1 MEIRRVIV
9 GSTLSVNKNKYNRKI
24 KMKILNSTFRVLLMA
39 SCITS
44 ASLAMAETKSEQK
57 NAARSA
63 LSKQDSDADSNKA
76 LEEVFEAAENN
87 YSLLKKGGKSLNYSF
102 SYSYFGD
109 QAIDL
114 NVEGS
119 SLRSADV
126 SPSMNHSFTNTFTF
140 DYGILD
146 NLTASVSL
154 PLVAKFETQDEIEGY
169 GMGDL
174 SVSLRWQPWPVVP
187 GGLNKTLF
195 ATFSTVTG
203 DSPYDIIPGRELSTG
218 SGYYS
223 LGFGTSVNK
232 VLDPVV
238 LFGSF
243 SYTHNFSIE
252 DLRQV
257 RSGRILEAVEPG
269 DSYSLS
275 SGFAYSLSYDVSL
288 TASVQASY
296 SDSTVFDF
304 NDTTTVR
311 TIGEGDNA
319 LEEVVVLQ
327 NKATIGE
334 SFSGVMNF
342 ALGVRV
348 SPTTIVNVNT
358 GFGLTEDSPDM
369 IVGVSMPL
377 DISGLKNFSLD
388 EEAQ

>member
-1 MEIRRVIV
+1 MDTFKQSLKVLGVVAILPF
-9 GSTLSVNKNKYNRKI
+9 TLVVN
-24 KMKILNSTFRVLLMA
+24 A
-39 SCITS
+39 D
-44 ASLAMAETKSEQK
+44 TKSEQK
-57 NAARSA
+57 SAARSA

-109 QAIDL
+109 QALDL
-114 NVEGS
+114 SVDNGV
-119 SLRSADV
+119 LRSADV
-126 SPSMNHSFTNTFTF
+126 APSMNHSFTNTFTF
-140 DYGILD
+140 DYGVLN

-154 PLVAKFETQDEIEGY
+154 PLVAKFETQDDVDAY

-174 SVSLRWQPWPVVP
+174 SISLRWQPWAVVP

-203 DSPYDIIPGRELSTG
+203 DSPYEIIQGRELSTG

-223 LGFGTSVNK
+223 LGFGGSVNK

-238 LFGSF
+238 LFGSL
-243 SYTHNFSIE
+243 SYTHNF
-252 DLRQV
+252 DVTGLNQV
-257 RSGRILEAVEPG
+257 RTGRILEAVEPG

-275 SGFAYSLSYDVSL
+275 GGFAYSLSYDVSL

-304 NDTTTVR
+304 NDTVTVR
-311 TIGEGDNA
+311 T
-319 LEEVVVLQ
+319 LEDESEVVTVLS
-327 NKATIGE
+327 NRATIGQ

-369 IVGVSMPL
+369 LVGISMPL
-377 DISGLKNFSLD
+377 DISGLKNFAASAD
-388 EEAQ
+388 SE